1 MAGRRSQNSKR
12 KWTDRMNADVLACK
26 IEAIA
31 LTKLESPP
39 LDQNGKKKGYIK
51 LMEEL
56 WNAKGYGGL
65 GFSRQNLRDQAAR
78 LEKQQRI
85 TNDNV
90 NQTRESRNEVN
101 SRQFEE
107 SEILN
112 LFNSEENYGNSS
124 QETDLHMSS
133 SSQIPV
139 DSTQTESI
147 LEDYNS
153 LPGCLPEF
161 NPVAKPNEIFWSFDS
176 DGVPIIIPTSTITS
190 AYNEI
195 VTWKKNAF
203 LVPYGRTGKDFIDE
217 LTSRINDW
225 NNGTDLQRVSL
236 KVVFVF
242 LAVAP
247 QDRKQKIIRLSC
259 LNG

>member
-65 GFSRQNLRDQAAR
+65 GFSPQNLRDQAAR

-90 NQTRESRNEVN
+90 NQTLKSR
-101 SRQFEE
+101 
-107 SEILN
+107 
-112 LFNSEENYGNSS
+112 SEEVIRG
-124 QETDLHMSS
+124 
-133 SSQIPV
+133 
-139 DSTQTESI
+139 
-147 LEDYNS
+147 S
-153 LPGCLPEF
+153 LR
-161 NPVAKPNEIFWSFDS
+161 N
-176 DGVPIIIPTSTITS
+176 
-190 AYNEI
+190 
-195 VTWKKNAF
+195 
-203 LVPYGRTGKDFIDE
+203 
-217 LTSRINDW
+217 
-225 NNGTDLQRVSL
+225 L
-236 KVVFVF
+236 K
-242 LAVAP
+242 
-247 QDRKQKIIRLSC
+247 S
-259 LNG
+259 

>member
-31 LTKLESPP
+31 LTKLESPL
-39 LDQNGKKKGYIK
+39 LDQNGKKRGYIK

-90 NQTRESRNEVN
+90 NQTLISRSEVN

-133 SSQIPV
+133 SSQIPM

-153 LPGCLPEF
+153 LPGCLQQHYRQLQAQS
-161 NPVAKPNEIFWSFDS
+161 NV
-176 DGVPIIIPTSTITS
+176 G
-190 AYNEI
+190 
-195 VTWKKNAF
+195 
-203 LVPYGRTGKDFIDE
+203 L
-217 LTSRINDW
+217 LTTRAERA
-225 NNGTDLQRVSL
+225 L
-236 KVVFVF
+236 
-242 LAVAP
+242 
-247 QDRKQKIIRLSC
+247 
-259 LNG
+259 